1 LTNQSENTV
10 NSFQPQAQRG
20 GTFLG
25 LVLGVLLGLG
35 ISLAVAVYVTK
46 VPIPFVD
53 RGVSGSVEADKA
65 EMVRNKNWDPNAAVV
80 KVEPPKDLAGI
91 NLPEGVDP
99 PPIPSDSANAS
110 DADIPAPAVT
120 ADPLGALALAKL
132 DGQSSAAAEASAAVV
147 SPPESPAAPA
157 VKPATPVGSDKE
169 KGETTY
175 VIQAGA
181 YVNVNDAESQR
192 AKLAIMGVDARV
204 SVTEKD
210 GVKYYRVRSAPF
222 RDRAPAQATA
232 KRLTQAG
239 VENTLIVLKR

>member
-1 LTNQSENTV
+1 M
-10 NSFQPQAQRG
+10 
-20 GTFLG
+20 
-25 LVLGVLLGLG
+25 G

-120 ADPLGALALAKL
+120 ADPLGALDPLGAGAPVRVKKEPA
-132 DGQSSAAAEASAAVV
+132 GVFGAAAA
-147 SPPESPAAPA
+147 
-157 VKPATPVGSDKE
+157 
-169 KGETTY
+169 
-175 VIQAGA
+175 
-181 YVNVNDAESQR
+181 
-192 AKLAIMGVDARV
+192 
-204 SVTEKD
+204 
-210 GVKYYRVRSAPF
+210 RSA
-222 RDRAPAQATA
+222 QW
-232 KRLTQAG
+232 
-239 VENTLIVLKR
+239 I

>member
-1 LTNQSENTV
+1 M
-10 NSFQPQAQRG
+10 NSFQPEAQRG

-110 DADIPAPAVT
+110 FYQDISEKIT
-120 ADPLGALALAKL
+120 DM
-132 DGQSSAAAEASAAVV
+132 SSHILFFELEINKITSRF
-147 SPPESPAAPA
+147 
-157 VKPATPVGSDKE
+157 K
-169 KGETTY
+169 
-175 VIQAGA
+175 
-181 YVNVNDAESQR
+181 
-192 AKLAIMGVDARV
+192 
-204 SVTEKD
+204 
-210 GVKYYRVRSAPF
+210 
-222 RDRAPAQATA
+222 
-232 KRLTQAG
+232 
-239 VENTLIVLKR
+239 